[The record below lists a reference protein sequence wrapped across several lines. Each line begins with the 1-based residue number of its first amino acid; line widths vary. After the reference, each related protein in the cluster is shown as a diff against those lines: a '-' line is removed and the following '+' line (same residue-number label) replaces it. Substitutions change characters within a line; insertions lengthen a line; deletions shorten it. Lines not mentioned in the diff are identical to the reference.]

1 MCHLSDCAVYNEP
14 AFRNEKCNCGYEE
27 NIKWLKNYL
36 YILYKKEEITSDQL
50 RDMSE
55 IFSIKDDY
63 DY

>member
-1 MCHLSDCAVYNEP
+1 MLIGIPGVSSLGLILCCFFIYVT
-14 AFRNEKCNCGYEE
+14 F
-27 NIKWLKNYL
+27 LK
-36 YILYKKEEITSDQL
+36 YKKEEITSDQL